1 MLSSRTKLWSTAGLV
16 FIGIVIGVLLTSN
29 LNWAPEGL
37 ASRDVKPVVLGAVG
51 EPSETLLQ
59 LQETTTSFAAVS
71 KEILPT
77 VVSISTSR
85 IVNRSS
91 QSDNYFGP
99 LLRDWFGQ
107 EWPFQ
112 MPEQQR
118 LQGLGSGVI
127 VSSDG
132 YILTN
137 NHVIQNADDIK
148 VILYDNRS
156 FEAELVGADPL
167 TEIAVIKIEGKD
179 LPVARL
185 GDSDALQIGDW
196 VLAVGNPFELSSTV
210 TAGIVSA
217 LGRDINIIQ
226 EEGASSSG
234 SYAIENFIQTDAVI
248 NPGNSG
254 GALVNL
260 RAEVIGIN
268 TAIQTTTGYY
278 QGYGFAV
285 PINLA
290 RKIMNDLVN
299 QGYVTRAYLGILM
312 KAVTEEIA
320 ERYGLDRP
328 RGVLIDQ
335 VMDDSPAKKAGLK
348 PSDIF
353 LKLDG
358 QEVNQGNEIQNAI
371 ALKNPGDVVTIT
383 VLREGEEKQIR
394 ATLGERDTGREV
406 VSDQR
411 DSDET
416 LPQLGL
422 EVQNLT
428 NDIRSRVEEY
438 RNSEGV
444 IVTRVQTYSSAY
456 DAGIRVN
463 DLIVKIEDWEIQ
475 SVSDFQSVL
484 RRFDKGKVVIF
495 YIKRGDVDFHAF
507 VRIPE

>member
-1 MLSSRTKLWSTAGLV
+1 MLSSKTKLWSTAGLV

-51 EPSETLLQ
+51 EPSEALLQ
-59 LQETTTSFAAVS
+59 LQETTPSFAAVS

-85 IVNRSS
+85 MINRSQ
-91 QSDNYFGP
+91 QSDNYFDP

-112 MPEQQR
+112 IPDQQELR
-118 LQGLGSGVI
+118 GLGSGVI

-148 VILYDNRS
+148 VTLYDNRS
-156 FEAELVGADPL
+156 FEAELVGTDPL
-167 TEIAVIKIEGKD
+167 TEIAVIKIDGD
-179 LPVARL
+179 NLPVARL
-185 GDSDALQIGDW
+185 GDSDVLEIGDW

-210 TAGIVSA
+210 TAGIISA
-217 LGRDINIIQ
+217 KGRSIGII
-226 EEGASSSG
+226 EDTESGSSG

-260 RAEVIGIN
+260 KAEVIGIN

-290 RKIMNDLVN
+290 KKIMNDLVN
-299 QGYVTRAYLGILM
+299 QGYVTRAYLGIGM
-312 KAVTEEIA
+312 QPVTEEVA
-320 ERYGLDRP
+320 ERFGLDRP
-328 RGVLIDQ
+328 KGVRIEQ
-335 VMDDSPAKKAGLK
+335 VMEDSPAEKAGLK
-348 PSDIF
+348 PLDIF

-358 QEVNQGNEIQNAI
+358 QEVNQSNEIQNAI
-371 ALKNPGDVVTIT
+371 ALKNPGDVITIT
-383 VLREGEEKQIR
+383 VWRNGEEKQIR
-394 ATLGERDTGREV
+394 ATLGERDTGRET

-411 DSDET
+411 GSDET

-428 NDIRSRVEEY
+428 NDIRSRIDEY

-444 IVTRVQTYSSAY
+444 IVTLVQTYSNAY
-456 DAGIRVN
+456 DAGIQVN

-475 SVSDFQSVL
+475 SVSDFQSAL
-484 RRFDKGKVVIF
+484 RQFEKGRVVIF
-495 YIKRGDVDFHAF
+495 YMKRGDVDLHAF

>member
-1 MLSSRTKLWSTAGLV
+1 MLSSKTKLWSTAGLI
-16 FIGIVIGVLLTSN
+16 FIGIVIGVVLTSN
-29 LNWAPEGL
+29 LNWSPEGL
-37 ASRDVKPVVLGAVG
+37 ASRDVKPVVLGAIG
-51 EPSETLLQ
+51 EPSEALLN
-59 LQETTTSFAAVS
+59 LQETTPSFAAVS

-91 QSDNYFGP
+91 QSDDYFGP

-112 MPEQQR
+112 VPDQQELR
-118 LQGLGSGVI
+118 GLGSGVI

-137 NHVIQNADDIK
+137 NHVIQNADDIT
-148 VILYDNRS
+148 VTLHDNRS
-156 FEAELVGADPL
+156 FEAELVGTDPL
-167 TEIAVIKIEGKD
+167 TEVAVVKIDGDD

-185 GDSDALQIGDW
+185 GDSDALEIGDW
-196 VLAVGNPFELSSTV
+196 VLAVGNPFELTSTV

-217 LGRDINIIQ
+217 KSRRIDIIQ
-226 EEGASSSG
+226 DEESGDLG

-260 RAEVIGIN
+260 GGEVIGIN

-299 QGYVTRAYLGILM
+299 QGYVTRAYLGIGM
-312 KAVTEEIA
+312 KPVTEEIA
-320 ERYGLDRP
+320 EYHNLDRP
-328 RGVLIDQ
+328 KGVLIDQ
-335 VMDDSPAKKAGLK
+335 VMDDSPAEKAGLK
-348 PSDIF
+348 PLDIF

-358 QEVNQGNEIQNAI
+358 QEVNQSNEIQNAI
-371 ALKNPGDVVTIT
+371 ALMNPGDVVTIT
-383 VLREGEEKQIR
+383 VWRDGEEKQIR
-394 ATLGERDTGREV
+394 ATLGERDTGREA

-416 LPQLGL
+416 FPQLGL

-428 NDIRSRVEEY
+428 NDIRSRIEEY

-444 IVTRVQTYSSAY
+444 IVTNVQMYSNAY

-463 DLIVKIEDWEIQ
+463 DLIVKIEDWDIESI
-475 SVSDFQSVL
+475 SDFQSTI
-484 RRFDKGKVVIF
+484 RRFEKGQVVIF
-495 YIKRGDVDFHAF
+495 YIERGSVDFHAF